1 MPRTLTVAQWIAL
14 LFAASITPALSAA
27 TYSNNFNSLA
37 TEVYHINERI
47 ITGDY
52 ARAKFAMPHVERLI
66 LDYTV
71 LMTTDGAE
79 EISIKP
85 YVGAGDCIGLTFS
98 YRIGEVTVQ
107 GSFVPRR
114 P

>member
-1 MPRTLTVAQWIAL
+1 VSDVGQFRHLQA
-14 LFAASITPALSAA
+14 FAALSG
-27 TYSNNFNSLA
+27 
-37 TEVYHINERI
+37 EVYHINERI

-52 ARAKFAMPHVERLI
+52 ARAKFALPHVERLI
-66 LDYTV
+66 RDYSV
-71 LMTTDGAE
+71 LMTTDGAD

-98 YRIGEVTVQ
+98 YRIGEVTVE
-107 GSFVPRR
+107 GSFIPRR

>member
-1 MPRTLTVAQWIAL
+1 MSSEGRFCHLPA
-14 LFAASITPALSAA
+14 FA
-27 TYSNNFNSLA
+27 SLA
-37 TEVYHINERI
+37 TEVYHVNERI

-52 ARAKFAMPHVERLI
+52 ARARFALPHVERLI
-66 LDYTV
+66 LDYSA
-71 LMTTDGAE
+71 LMAKDGADQ
-79 EISIKP
+79 ISVKP

-98 YRIGEVTVQ
+98 YRIGEVTLE